1 MRRWQLAEDALVSLL
16 PRGAPEGSTWFG
28 RMGDIIQQPPVWAGL
43 AAVLAVG
50 GGDRGRR
57 AAVRGSVCY
66 AMTAVAANLVVK
78 PLVRRSRPPGSGENR
93 TGPMT
98 SSFPSGHAATDL
110 AFTLAAS
117 QEIPLL
123 FFALGPA
130 TTAAHWSLVRSR
142 GHYPSDVFA
151 GGLLAVVVVLVA
163 WRIWPPGSAP
173 DDRDDQGDD
182 PQPLSPGN
190 TSTSD

>member
-1 MRRWQLAEDALVSLL
+1 MRRWELAEDALVSLL
-16 PRGAPEGSTWFG
+16 PKGEHQGTTWFG
-28 RMGDIIQQPPVWAGL
+28 RIGDIVQQPPVWAAIAG
-43 AAVLAVG
+43 ALAVG

-57 AAVRGSVCY
+57 AAFRGSVCY
-66 AMTAVAANLVVK
+66 GVTAIVANLVIK
-78 PLVRRSRPPGSGENR
+78 PLMRRTRPPGAGENR
-93 TGPMT
+93 AGPVT

-123 FFALGPA
+123 FIALAPA

-151 GGLLAVVVVLVA
+151 GGLVAVAVVLAA
-163 WRIWPPGSAP
+163 WRLWPPGPAADEQYDEGKGLNSNESEN
-173 DDRDDQGDD
+173 G
-182 PQPLSPGN
+182 GN
-190 TSTSD
+190 Q